1 MKIISPVEVARQTGQ
16 LFAEKASSMGIQL
29 LLQLNPKVPRVSL
42 DPTGISRMLGNLLWN
57 SLQACHTN
65 TEKSKHIVYVRVDYY
80 DYNHFMYEVED
91 NAYGMDT
98 QIRKNLFKEFFSS
111 KGDSGTGL
119 GLMVVE
125 RIIRNHQGKIEVLTK
140 PGKGSLFRIIFR
152 LDNKK
157 LDLN

>member
-1 MKIISPVEVARQTGQ
+1 
-16 LFAEKASSMGIQL
+16 
-29 LLQLNPKVPRVSL
+29 
-42 DPTGISRMLGNLLWN
+42 
-57 SLQACHTN
+57 
-65 TEKSKHIVYVRVDYY
+65 
-80 DYNHFMYEVED
+80 MYEVED